1 MRDIVLILALIV
13 IIALSYQYRELTKLR
28 TAQEEEIAG
37 LKKQVEEANANILRL
52 SGRTGP
58 AGPSGPAGP
67 AGAAAQPAAPG
78 APAAQRN
85 WIQDRINS
93 GRSVLDSKKP
103 R

>member
-58 AGPSGPAGP
+58 AGPAGP